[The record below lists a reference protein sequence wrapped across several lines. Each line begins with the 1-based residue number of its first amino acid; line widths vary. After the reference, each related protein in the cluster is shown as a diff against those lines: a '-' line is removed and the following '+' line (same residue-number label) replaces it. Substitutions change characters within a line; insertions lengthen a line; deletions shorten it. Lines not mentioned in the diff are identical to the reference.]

1 MPKDILIDCVYSTVV
16 SFNARGIAFNGR
28 VLVGGSNQKHRFDIC
43 VFGGFGVVR
52 NSAHVLGR
60 CDIEFNDC
68 AFICGAGSAFY
79 GTSTKSSYKF
89 TRCTIAANKANET
102 SSARNI
108 ATYVDCVDKRSLR
121 KSADKEEARRQ
132 AEEEEQKLLAK
143 EERAAA
149 ERDFFYQYAT
159 IEEQW
164 FA

>member
-89 TRCTIAANKANET
+89 PRCTIAANKANET

-121 KSADKEEARRQ
+121 KSADK
-132 AEEEEQKLLAK
+132 
-143 EERAAA
+143 
-149 ERDFFYQYAT
+149 
-159 IEEQW
+159 
-164 FA
+164 